1 MELITCIF
9 TQERKDSSPK
19 IIKKEPLIDENFVL
33 IKECSWYGCGLDFSD
48 SRPVFKKARVRGKYY
63 AFCCDECYI
72 IWLKMC
78 YY

>member
-9 TQERKDSSPK
+9 TQERKDSSLK
-19 IIKKEPLIDENFVL
+19 IIKKEPLIDENFFL